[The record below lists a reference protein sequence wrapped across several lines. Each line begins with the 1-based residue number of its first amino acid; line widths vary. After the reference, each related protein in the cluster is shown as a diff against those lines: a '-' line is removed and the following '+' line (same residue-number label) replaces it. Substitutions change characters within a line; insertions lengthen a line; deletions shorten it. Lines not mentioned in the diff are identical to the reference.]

1 MGTELQDGTVAC
13 LEAMFLHVS
22 TQLPSY
28 IINHAG
34 VLGNYIRLPIPED
47 VVDAITTMCKR
58 KGNKCFEKLRS
69 LDPDAKRQLRKLCSK
84 MEEGQMTLGHKKVF
98 LNLPVFETAKLNE
111 IDSVRFVS
119 LTEVKKA
126 APLSMPNICIRETLV
141 DLKEES
147 SRTLA
152 KAVGVFPMSTAELL
166 TEVVFRDIIS
176 GKLDRSEIQTVTSFV
191 IENLHVLNKENSYFG
206 DQLKKV
212 PFVAS
217 KSGLRRPTDLCD
229 PESEV
234 LQHMFFGDDV
244 FPQAEYSE
252 PAYLVLLRQLGLRTE
267 NDLHAVDVYQCA
279 ESITEQSLKLQEQRE
294 SDLLKEKEE
303 TKQKKSF

>member
-84 MEEGQMTLGHKKVF
+84 MEEGQMTPGHKKVF

-141 DLKEES
+141 DLERRIFKNIGKG
-147 SRTLA
+147 SRC
-152 KAVGVFPMSTAELL
+152 FP
-166 TEVVFRDIIS
+166 
-176 GKLDRSEIQTVTSFV
+176 
-191 IENLHVLNKENSYFG
+191 Y
-206 DQLKKV
+206 
-212 PFVAS
+212 
-217 KSGLRRPTDLCD
+217 
-229 PESEV
+229 
-234 LQHMFFGDDV
+234 
-244 FPQAEYSE
+244 EYSR
-252 PAYLVLLRQLGLRTE
+252 VI
-267 NDLHAVDVYQCA
+267 N
-279 ESITEQSLKLQEQRE
+279 
-294 SDLLKEKEE
+294 
-303 TKQKKSF
+303 